1 MRKSLLVLSILL
13 STFSI
18 LNSQKVDSIR
28 VEQSGDL
35 IKINYKILN
44 STPDQVFRIT
54 VFCSINGGLESR
66 LKSLSGDFGENV
78 TGGRDNYL
86 VLWDVLKDVD
96 EVKTVDFSIKAE
108 LVKGIAS
115 SAGPKPAKISKK
127 RSYLLGVG
135 LAGPLNRQFGF
146 RYGFMGSWGFSFST
160 LFGKKD
166 YAVYTG
172 KPNYKGFTSTVDI
185 TKRIIYN
192 PGFQLHLLTGATLA
206 NHESFPQYNYQDV
219 MCSGLDVGLIA
230 GINQLALYAGY
241 SRAKKPF
248 QTEYDTDGTTW
259 FNFGIGFRF

>member
-1 MRKSLLVLSILL
+1 MVLSILL

-108 LVKGIAS
+108 LLKGSPDLVGSEAQRIR
-115 SAGPKPAKISKK
+115 KK
-127 RSYLLGVG
+127 RTYLMAAGLVGPQNFLLGY
-135 LAGPLNRQFGF
+135 RI
-146 RYGFMGSWGFSFST
+146 GFMGNWGISYSG
-160 LFGKKD
+160 LFGNRK
-166 YAVYTG
+166 YSQSSATYQ
-172 KPNYKGFTSTVDI
+172 GFAIMADL
-185 TKRIIYN
+185 TKRLVN
-192 PGFQLHLLTGATLA
+192 TKDLQLHLLTGFVVA
-206 NHESFPQYNYQDV
+206 NNEVSQTGVSKNQFLYGIDLGLVAGFKRLSLY
-219 MCSGLDVGLIA
+219 SGFSSA
-230 GINQLALYAGY
+230 Q
-241 SRAKKPF
+241 RP
-248 QTEYDTDGTTW
+248 TGTTTLPVDGFSF
-259 FNFGIGFRF
+259 FNFGAGIRF